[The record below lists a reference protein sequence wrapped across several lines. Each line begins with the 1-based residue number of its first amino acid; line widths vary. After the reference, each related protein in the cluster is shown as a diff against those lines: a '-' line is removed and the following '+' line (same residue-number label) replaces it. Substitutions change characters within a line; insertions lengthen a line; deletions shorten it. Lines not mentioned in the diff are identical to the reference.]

1 MGIQGGVYTP
11 KIWAQKSKR
20 YLERILGD
28 KYENDYI
35 IWDLAAGTGNL
46 LVGFVNPSNV
56 YASTLDKNDV
66 EIMKAMASKGKL
78 ALLLENIFQFDFL
91 QDPLSKLPQSLQA
104 ILKDSKQRSKL
115 IIYINPPYAEA
126 GSKTQIS
133 KTGTNKAKV
142 ALSKT
147 ANDYA
152 KELGKAKNELF
163 AQFFMRIIQEIAPL
177 EAKPQSKEVSLAGEK
192 PPVFLSRARLWAP
205 TEPQGKFG
213 DSIKSLKPSQGR
225 IGTPSL
231 EPIGPILASF
241 SKLKYLNSNNFD
253 NSSCFV

>member
-1 MGIQGGVYTP
+1 M
-11 KIWAQKSKR
+11 
-20 YLERILGD
+20 
-28 KYENDYI
+28 
-35 IWDLAAGTGNL
+35 
-46 LVGFVNPSNV
+46 
-56 YASTLDKNDV
+56 
-66 EIMKAMASKGKL
+66 
-78 ALLLENIFQFDFL
+78 

-147 ANDYA
+147 ASDYA

-192 PPVFLSRARLWAP
+192 PPVFVSSKIVSPNRENHRASSEILLSLLNPRKGALARPHL
-205 TEPQGKFG
+205 
-213 DSIKSLKPSQGR
+213 SLSVPFY
-225 IGTPSL
+225 PVSL
-231 EPIGPILASF
+231 S
-241 SKLKYLNSNNFD
+241 LNT
-253 NSSCFV
+253 

>member
-192 PPVFLSRARLWAP
+192 PPVFLSRARL
-205 TEPQGKFG
+205 
-213 DSIKSLKPSQGR
+213 
-225 IGTPSL
+225 
-231 EPIGPILASF
+231 
-241 SKLKYLNSNNFD
+241 
-253 NSSCFV
+253 